1 MQRPP
6 TDREI
11 LQIIYDRYLDKFGR
25 FDHGNPENE
34 RSSKI
39 YVPIDCAAIAK
50 DLGVDPDIV
59 FGRLYYH
66 LDKKYGYTQDNGAK
80 VHLFTMAVGKDKHA
94 VHFPMLSAV
103 LAEFHQSWFRFIVPL
118 VISGIALVIS
128 VISLACKGAAPV
140 DFSPR
145 CGLPRLSL
153 AVAGM
158 KVKYG

>member
-1 MQRPP
+1 MPRPP

-11 LQIIYDRYLDKFGR
+11 LQKIHDRYLDQFGQFER
-25 FDHGNPENE
+25 DNIGNE

-50 DLGVDPDIV
+50 DLRVDPDIV

-80 VHLFTMAVGKDKHA
+80 VHLFTMAIGKDRHA
-94 VHFPMLSAV
+94 VNFPMLSAV
-103 LAEFHQSWFRFIVPL
+103 LAELQQSWFRFTAPL

-128 VISLACKGAAPV
+128 VISLVC
-140 DFSPR
+140 
-145 CGLPRLSL
+145 
-153 AVAGM
+153 
-158 KVKYG
+158 

>member
-11 LQIIYDRYLDKFGR
+11 LERIHDRYLDKFGR
-25 FDHGNPENE
+25 FDRNNPENE

-39 YVPIDCAAIAK
+39 YVPIDCEAIAN

-80 VHLFTMAVGKDKHA
+80 VHLFTMAVGDDRHA

-103 LAEFHQSWFRFIVPL
+103 LAELQQSWFRFTVPL
-118 VISGIALVIS
+118 IMSGIALAIS
-128 VISLACKGAAPV
+128 VISLVCGGA
-140 DFSPR
+140 
-145 CGLPRLSL
+145 
-153 AVAGM
+153 
-158 KVKYG
+158 